1 MKFGEPV
8 LGGPCWVE
16 LSTSDLAASRAFYGV
31 LFGWRC
37 ETDPREE
44 AGGYTVAHVGDAPVA
59 ALTPLYSP
67 EQPAGWQVSFATADA
82 DASAE
87 EARRLGGTLL
97 AGPMDVFDMGRFA
110 MLADPGGAVFHVWQ
124 ARSFPGAGLLNAPGA
139 LGWVELA
146 TRAPE
151 AALAFYPALLGWT
164 VAPSEFYPQW
174 GVDGADFGG
183 MAAMDE
189 EVPADVPP
197 HWLPYFAVPDVDAA
211 AERAGAAGGEVV
223 MEPATVPEGPRI
235 CVLRDPQ
242 GAEFGIHRAYEE
254 G

>member
-1 MKFGEPV
+1 MKFAKPV
-8 LGGPCWVE
+8 LGGPCWTE
-16 LSTSDLAASRAFYGV
+16 LSTSDLAASREFYGT

-44 AGGYTVAHVGDAPVA
+44 AGGYTLAHIGDAPVA
-59 ALTPLYSP
+59 ALTPLYSA
-67 EQPAGWQVSFATADA
+67 EQPVGWQVSFATADA
-82 DASAE
+82 DATAE
-87 EARRLGGTLL
+87 AARRAGGALL

-124 ARSFPGAGLLNAPGA
+124 ARAFPGAGLLNDPGA

-151 AALAFYPALLGWT
+151 AALAFYPALFGWT
-164 VAPSEFYPQW
+164 VTASDFYPQW

-183 MAAMDE
+183 MAAMDD
-189 EVPADVPP
+189 EVPPEVAP
-197 HWLPYFAVPDVDAA
+197 HWMPYFAVADVDEAA
-211 AERAGAAGGEVV
+211 TRAEQAGGTVA
-223 MEPATVPEGPRI
+223 MEPATVPDGPRI
-235 CVLRDPQ
+235 SVIRDPQ